1 MRICS
6 PHCGI
11 DPETTSGGETYER
24 EVLRHLA
31 GLGLHI
37 DILLAR
43 HKRYPEGIPNWTVHR
58 LPIGRGLRWP
68 VAPFVLPPVIK
79 RVHDATGF
87 DVLRVHSLRFIGPA
101 ALIARRRYRLDVP
114 IVAHH
119 HHLDAD
125 WLNPLIEGR
134 VMRGVERV
142 IVGSEFAV
150 RQATA
155 ALGVPR
161 EKFAVVP
168 YGVDRRFRREPRPA
182 WLAARWGL
190 DGAVVALFLGGLKR
204 RKNLFFLLDAWREV
218 TRARP
223 DARLVIAGAG
233 PLLEPLRRRAA
244 ELGQERAVVF
254 AGYVPEGEKVA
265 YYNLA
270 DLLLSPSAME
280 GFGLAVAEAM
290 SCGLPVVVSNRGSLP
305 ELLVDG
311 EGGYLV
317 DPSDRDA
324 FVRKALVL
332 CGDPMLRGKFGT
344 ANVERVNR
352 FFRWDHCAAATARV
366 YEEVLREWRA
376 RRDAG
381 PRGGG
386 ARRVSAAWRR
396 PLIAAVDAVNR
407 RGKGV
412 GVRLVKYT
420 GKSRHFIHP
429 KHLVEAPWH
438 DWYVAHLEP
447 ADVVLDVGCANGAH
461 TVRAA
466 RRVRRVVGVDYD
478 MGQLRV
484 AAATTRALGLPNV
497 RLLAWDLTRSFPFP
511 DASFDAVLFLDV
523 IEHLHPRVQVLTE
536 IRRVLKPPGRLLVS
550 GPNRDTSWRRRL
562 RRAGLFAFSDPD
574 HKIEYTREEFL
585 AELAAGGF
593 EPAGPVMPVV
603 YDTPWAGMIDA
614 VGGLS
619 LELYARLSRWKR
631 DAALRRPA
639 ESTGFRVVARIAP

>member
-1 MRICS
+1 M
-6 PHCGI
+6 
-11 DPETTSGGETYER
+11 
-24 EVLRHLA
+24 
-31 GLGLHI
+31 
-37 DILLAR
+37 
-43 HKRYPEGIPNWTVHR
+43 PNWTVHR

-68 VAPFVLPPVIK
+68 VAALLLPPYI
-79 RVHDATGF
+79 RRLSERPGF
-87 DVLRVHSLRFIGPA
+87 DLLRAHSLRFIGPA
-101 ALIARRRYRLDVP
+101 ALMARRRYRLDVP

-125 WLNPLIEGR
+125 WLNPFIEGP

-142 IVGSEFAV
+142 VVGSEFAA
-150 RQATA
+150 RQAA
-155 ALGVPR
+155 EQLGVPR
-161 EKFAVVP
+161 DKFTVAP
-168 YGVDRRFRREPRPA
+168 YGVDRRFRRGPRPA
-182 WLAARWGL
+182 PLVARWGL
-190 DGAVVALFLGGLKR
+190 DDAVVALFLGGLKS
-204 RKNLFFLLDAWREV
+204 RKNLFFLLDAWRDV

-223 DARLVIAGAG
+223 DARLVIAGSG

-244 ELGQERAVVF
+244 AQGQEREVVF
-254 AGYVPEGEKVA
+254 TGYVPEAEKIA

-270 DLLLSPSAME
+270 DLLLFPSSME
-280 GFGLAVAEAM
+280 GFGLTVAEAM
-290 SCGLPVVVSNRGSLP
+290 SCGLPVVVSDRGSLP
-305 ELLVDG
+305 ELVVDG
-311 EGGYLV
+311 EGGFLV

-324 FVRKALVL
+324 FVRRALLL
-332 CGDPMLRGKFGT
+332 CGDPMLRRKLGT
-344 ANVERVNR
+344 ANAERVDR
-352 FFRWDHCAAATARV
+352 FFRWDHCAAATARA
-366 YEEVLREWRA
+366 YEEVLHEWRA
-376 RRDAG
+376 SPRR
-381 PRGGG
+381 P
-386 ARRVSAAWRR
+386 ARRRSASVSAAWRR

-438 DWYVAHLEP
+438 DWYVEHLVP
-447 ADVVLDVGCANGAH
+447 SDVLLDVGCANGAH

-466 RRVRRVVGVDYD
+466 RRVRSVVGVDYD
-478 MGQLRV
+478 VGQLRV
-484 AAATTRALGLPNV
+484 AAATTRALGLRNV

-511 DASFDAVLFLDV
+511 DASFDVVLFLDV
-523 IEHLHPRVQVLTE
+523 IEHLHPRVHVLTE
-536 IRRVLKPPGRLLVS
+536 IRRVLRPPGRLLVS

-562 RRAGLFAFSDPD
+562 REAGLFAFSDPD

-619 LELYARLSRWKR
+619 LGLYARLSRWKR
-631 DAALRRPA
+631 AAALRRPA
-639 ESTGFRVVARIAP
+639 ESTGFRVVARVVP